1 MKIAI
6 TFLLLGLAGSASSLV
21 SSLDPVTNAAS
32 LANLAAKLLASCDRA
47 WKPDSEKSNDQILKE
62 LTGVLNSLS
71 DFLDGAADVLSC
83 SEEELLDEM
92 KLDAALKGPLIEGCK
107 TGDWTGL
114 TTTYGQSLQPVVS
127 GIVQALLNRMN
138 SLVPGFDASLN
149 NALVQSG
156 DTFDV
161 GVLHSML
168 PSTLQEV
175 IRSLDAAGLLTG
187 PGAASLGGLL
197 D

>member
-107 TGDWTGL
+107 TGDWRDFIANYRHSAQTVL
-114 TTTYGQSLQPVVS
+114 SC
-127 GIVQALLNRMN
+127 IVQALLNQVN

-149 NALVQSG
+149 NALVQYG
-156 DTFDV
+156 KK
-161 GVLHSML
+161 
-168 PSTLQEV
+168 STCLV
-175 IRSLDAAGLLTG
+175 RAV
-187 PGAASLGGLL
+187 
-197 D
+197 